1 MTQKPIGTVE
11 KTYYPRGRRGS
22 TMLSKTK
29 YSGLCV
35 AGTEVFY
42 ALCIAYGSLL
52 VGKAQEL
59 HHSLFELLPGVTWGN
74 PLSLVWGAVA
84 LGVFALIVGW
94 YVAWMH
100 NVSLLTK

>member
-1 MTQKPIGTVE
+1 MGVARE
-11 KTYYPRGRRGS
+11 KA
-22 TMLSKTK
+22 MLSKAK

-35 AGTEVFY
+35 LGTEAFY
-42 ALCIAYGSLL
+42 VLCVAYGSLL

-59 HHSLFELLPGVTWGN
+59 HHSLFELLPGVAWGN
-74 PLSLVWGAVA
+74 PLSLLWGAVS

-100 NVSLLTK
+100 NVSLLTSKEN